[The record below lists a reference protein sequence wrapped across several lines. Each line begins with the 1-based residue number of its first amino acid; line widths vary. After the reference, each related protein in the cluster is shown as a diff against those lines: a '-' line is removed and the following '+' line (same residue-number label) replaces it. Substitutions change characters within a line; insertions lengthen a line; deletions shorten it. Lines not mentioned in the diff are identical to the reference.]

1 MSVMISLR
9 SFRLS
14 NTSGHCVLVE
24 ANKPTMIP
32 SPLREGAI
40 MAGMVDYDA
49 PLETVPTPEVRPTPL
64 PSELPSE
71 GHIVGPFPVV
81 TPAAPPIPAAEALIA
96 KEAATSVEA
105 PAVIEDTGVDD
116 AEALATAVRKLL
128 VRNDPTDFKN
138 DGTPKVVKVV
148 SEMPPECKRPTAT
161 QVFAAYEKLQD
172 DPDLAITD

>member
-32 SPLREGAI
+32 PPLREGAI

-71 GHIVGPFPVV
+71 GHITGPFPVV
-81 TPAAPPIPAAEALIA
+81 TSAPA
-96 KEAATSVEA
+96 KTVEA
-105 PAVIEDTGVDD
+105 PTQVEDTGVDD
-116 AEALATAVRKLL
+116 AEALSTAVRKLL

>member
-71 GHIVGPFPVV
+71 GHITGPFPVV
-81 TPAAPPIPAAEALIA
+81 TPTPAEKLILPLS
-96 KEAATSVEA
+96 KPDSVVEA
-105 PAVIEDTGVDD
+105 PAAIEDTGVDD

>member
-9 SFRLS
+9 DVRLS
-14 NTSGHCVLVE
+14 NTTGHCVSVQ
-24 ANKPTMIP
+24 ANTPVFIP
-32 SPLREGAI
+32 GPLREDA
-40 MAGMVDYDA
+40 MLAGMVETDA
-49 PLETVPTPEVRPTPL
+49 PLPGEEVAEETPVPIKA
-64 PSELPSE
+64 PS
-71 GHIVGPFPVV
+71 PV
-81 TPAAPPIPAAEALIA
+81 APVPVQA
-96 KEAATSVEA
+96 KEAAPAVEA
-105 PAVIEDTGVDD
+105 PAPIEDTGVDD

-148 SEMPPECKRPTAT
+148 GEMPPECKRPTAT

>member
-32 SPLREGAI
+32 PPLREGAI

-71 GHIVGPFPVV
+71 GHITGPFPVV
-81 TPAAPPIPAAEALIA
+81 TPAAPVAVTPEPTPTPPE
-96 KEAATSVEA
+96 TVEA

>member
-1 MSVMISLR
+1 MV
-9 SFRLS
+9 
-14 NTSGHCVLVE
+14 TS
-24 ANKPTMIP
+24 
-32 SPLREGAI
+32 
-40 MAGMVDYDA
+40 A
-49 PLETVPTPEVRPTPL
+49 P
-64 PSELPSE
+64 
-71 GHIVGPFPVV
+71 
-81 TPAAPPIPAAEALIA
+81 A
-96 KEAATSVEA
+96 KTVEA
-105 PAVIEDTGVDD
+105 PTQVEDTGVDD